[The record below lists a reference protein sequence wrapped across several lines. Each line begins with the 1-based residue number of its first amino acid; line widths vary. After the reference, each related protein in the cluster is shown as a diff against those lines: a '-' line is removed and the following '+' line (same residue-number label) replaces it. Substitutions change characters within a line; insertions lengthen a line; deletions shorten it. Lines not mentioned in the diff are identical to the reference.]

1 MAEKGFR
8 LKLSGDGINV
18 DRAVSAEVAQQIV
31 AIALGTAPSVGQEL
45 GKQVAASVAQGLAA
59 QASAG
64 RGSPSVREFLLQQE
78 AKRIPE
84 QITTIALF
92 LKNHRNSAVFT
103 KKDLVK
109 AFEDAQEPVPKN
121 LPRDIGWTV
130 RVGWIAPKAGMKDT
144 YYITG
149 SGETAAGAKFPADV
163 RRKTKQ
169 ATSGRRVRRRKAKKE
184 TAS

>member
-31 AIALGTAPSVGQEL
+31 AIALGTAPSVGKEL

-64 RGSPSVREFLLQQE
+64 CGSPSVREFLLQQE

-109 AFEDAQEPVPKN
+109 AFEDAQEPVSSEFRDDRFSAAFDRKQSDPSVFTVAYVVRAVSPGRAIE
-121 LPRDIGWTV
+121 PRHAVLT
-130 RVGWIAPKAGMKDT
+130 
-144 YYITG
+144 TG
-149 SGETAAGAKFPADV
+149 GGSTPAHL
-163 RRKTKQ
+163 
-169 ATSGRRVRRRKAKKE
+169 
-184 TAS
+184 

>member
-8 LKLSGDGINV
+8 LKLSGDGISV
-18 DRAVSAEVAQQIV
+18 DRTVSAEVAQQIV
-31 AIALGTAPSVGQEL
+31 AITLGTSPSVGQEL
-45 GKQVAASVAQGLAA
+45 GKQVAASVAQGLA
-59 QASAG
+59 QASGG

-84 QITTIALF
+84 QITTIALY

-109 AFEDAQEPVPKN
+109 AFEDAQEPVPQN

-149 SGETAAGAKFPADV
+149 SGEAAVGAKFPSDV

-169 ATSGRRVRRRKAKKE
+169 ATSGRRARRRKGKKE
-184 TAS
+184 TSS

>member
-59 QASAG
+59 QSGAG
-64 RGSPSVREFLLQQE
+64 RGTPSVREFLLQQE

-92 LKNHRNSAVFT
+92 LKNHRNS
-103 KKDLVK
+103 
-109 AFEDAQEPVPKN
+109 
-121 LPRDIGWTV
+121 RC
-130 RVGWIAPKAGMKDT
+130 
-144 YYITG
+144 
-149 SGETAAGAKFPADV
+149 S
-163 RRKTKQ
+163 RRKIW
-169 ATSGRRVRRRKAKKE
+169 
-184 TAS
+184 